1 MAFNSLGK
9 AVQSIIVAVTRK
21 FVLLIP
27 LIYLIPH
34 VFSSN
39 KTMAVYTA
47 EPVADI
53 FAVTFTVILF
63 TKTFKSA
70 MKSIES

>member
-27 LIYLIPH
+27 LIYLMPH
-34 VFSSN
+34 IFSSN
-39 KTMAVYTA
+39 KTMAVYMA